1 MCGSHPS
8 VTLSS
13 RSFLPCSLLFVRS
26 LDTSSICASST
37 FASILPLSVAHRPS
51 HSLHYTR
58 ARATTTNDSHSTDL
72 RARSKSYSQTLA
84 RKLDLR
90 FLRHSQPPHELK
102 LSPCA
107 KSNILIFTQS
117 RRGGCRSGSGGSSGP
132 GNLSL
137 QFSIHLGQWPECN
150 TRTFLA

>member
-1 MCGSHPS
+1 MDLRVRPARHIETPA
-8 VTLSS
+8 LSS
-13 RSFLPCSLLFVRS
+13 PALCAIPRYFFYQRIFHLRFIPSLS
-26 LDTSSICASST
+26 LSPTD
-37 FASILPLSVAHRPS
+37 S
-51 HSLHYTR
+51 HVHYTK
-58 ARATTTNDSHSTDL
+58 ARATITNDSHSTDL

-84 RKLDLR
+84 HKLDLR

-107 KSNILIFTQS
+107 NSNILIFTQS

-137 QFSIHLGQWPECN
+137 QLSLHLGQWLECN
-150 TRTFLA
+150 TRIFLA